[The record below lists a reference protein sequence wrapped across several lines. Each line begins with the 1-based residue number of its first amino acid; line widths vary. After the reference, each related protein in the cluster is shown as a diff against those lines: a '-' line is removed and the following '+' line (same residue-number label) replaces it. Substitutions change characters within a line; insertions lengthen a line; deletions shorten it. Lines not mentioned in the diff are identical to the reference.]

1 MSKKPRGGSRQ
12 PELFPRSKR
21 PTIPIEEN
29 HRLVELADSL
39 DWTELEA
46 RAELIRASRLKNAA
60 GRPPHLRALLG
71 AMVLRATRYMPY
83 RVLEDQIRHYA
94 PPQSAYRQS

>member
-1 MSKKPRGGSRQ
+1 MSRKPRGGSRQ

-39 DWTELEA
+39 DWTEMEA
-46 RAELIRASRLKNAA
+46 RAELIRASKLKNAA

-71 AMVLRATRYMPY
+71 AMVLRATRYMP
-83 RVLEDQIRHYA
+83 VVGVWVATDSKAVEVPTQT
-94 PPQSAYRQS
+94 ST